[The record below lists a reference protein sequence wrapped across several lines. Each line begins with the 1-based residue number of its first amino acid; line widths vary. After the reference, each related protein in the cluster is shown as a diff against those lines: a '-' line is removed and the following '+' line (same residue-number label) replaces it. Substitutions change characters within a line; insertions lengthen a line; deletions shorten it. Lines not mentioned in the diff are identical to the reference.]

1 VTAPAGCGPHSRVA
15 LYYAPAEDDPLWA
28 RAVAWLGRDPA
39 LGAAVAQPDIPGL
52 PGLTGDAAGYGFHAT
67 LKPPFRL
74 RQGVPW
80 EAFAAEA
87 RALAASVPAFAL
99 PPLEV
104 RDLFGFLA
112 LTETEPS
119 TALQA
124 FCDVCVA
131 WPDALRAPPDDAELA
146 RRRRIGLAP
155 AEEANLVRWGY
166 PHVFSAW
173 FFHMT
178 LTRKLS
184 EAEHAVFRPA
194 AEAWFADVLEQ
205 PRSVADL
212 ALFVQPAPGEP
223 FVLAE
228 RVPLSR

>member
-1 VTAPAGCGPHSRVA
+1 MTVPEGFGPASRVA

-39 LGAAVAQPDIPGL
+39 RDAAMAPPDIAGL
-52 PGLTGDAAGYGFHAT
+52 PEITGDAAGYGFHAT

-74 RQGVPW
+74 RPGVTW
-80 EAFAAEA
+80 EAFVAEV
-87 RALAASVPAFAL
+87 RALAASVPAFPL

-119 TALQA
+119 PALQA

-131 WPDALRAPPDDAELA
+131 WPDHLRAPPDAAELA
-146 RRRRIGLAP
+146 RRRRMGLAA
-155 AEEANLVRWGY
+155 AEDANLVRWGY
-166 PHVFSAW
+166 PYVFSAW

-178 LTRKLS
+178 ISRKLS
-184 EAEHAVFRPA
+184 EAEHAVFGPA
-194 AEAWFADVLEQ
+194 AEAWFADALDEQ
-205 PRSVADL
+205 RMVADI
-212 ALFVQPAPGEP
+212 AIFVQPGPGDA
-223 FVLAE
+223 FTLAE
-228 RVPLSR
+228 RVALRG